1 MSAKAQIFT
10 QILYRVIF
18 LFGLACLIVGY
29 GYITGS
35 EPGGLPLAAMIVAWY
50 LLFQAMI
57 NFIFCRR
64 FKITLELSRPCH
76 LFWADPSVKLLIGQ
90 ITEFKC

>member
-1 MSAKAQIFT
+1 MQEKRGFFSTWFGFSGWRVMSAKAQIFT

-29 GYITGS
+29 SYITGS
-35 EPGGLPLAAMIVAWY
+35 EPGGLPLAAMIVVWY

-57 NFIFCRR
+57 NFIFV
-64 FKITLELSRPCH
+64 EGSR
-76 LFWADPSVKLLIGQ
+76 
-90 ITEFKC
+90 